1 LARPRSRS
9 VARSRNVRLATVAVV
24 WLAGLA
30 AGFFAL
36 LSAAAK
42 YGCGGSDDGLACHT
56 SGSLLGVLLVV
67 LVIAVV
73 TAVTVLSDDRAS
85 RSVLIL
91 GAAGLA
97 ALLICFVAARM
108 LLDTV

>member
-1 LARPRSRS
+1 
-9 VARSRNVRLATVAVV
+9 VAVV
-24 WLAGLA
+24 WLAGLG

-36 LSAAAK
+36 LGAAAK

-56 SGSLLGVLLVV
+56 SGSLLGVLLV
-67 LVIAVV
+67 LIVIAVV
-73 TAVTVLSDDRAS
+73 TAVTVLSDDRAG
-85 RSVLIL
+85 RGMLLL

-97 ALLICFVAARM
+97 ALLVCFAASRM